1 MNEEYPT
8 ADYCYCDKCVADFKA
23 ESGIDI
29 KAVEDPSTCEEWKQ
43 FRYNRITNLVNKIA
57 AAVHAKGKK
66 SVQLYSP
73 VRILM
78 QRNWFVRNGINGIS
92 MPSSR

>member
-29 KAVEDPSTCEEWKQ
+29 KSVEDPSTCEEW
-43 FRYNRITNLVNKIA
+43 NS
-57 AAVHAKGKK
+57 
-66 SVQLYSP
+66 SVTTVLP
-73 VRILM
+73 V
-78 QRNWFVRNGINGIS
+78 W
-92 MPSSR
+92 